1 MAKNSITTHPTI
13 AHLLAILILILASGG
28 SFCANANS
36 MPADKLMR
44 LSNRELCYKGYNF
57 YLKSKRDSALFCF
70 NIVANRADKKQSKEE
85 LDYACY
91 ALTTMAN
98 IFIIDFYDYE
108 RSMQCI
114 LKAEQ
119 IALENNLNERLAEI
133 FVSMASLEGSIKN
146 IQQNFAFSQTVFELY
161 RKTFHQSLKQKNGQ
175 RFTALAIIN
184 LITLALG
191 QHELDQILDELEM
204 FYDMNINE
212 TIPECVY
219 AKHQCSAAL
228 LIRHQQYDSAL
239 LELMELDVCLSMAE
253 QEKPTYK
260 AIAHENLFFVYRD
273 MKDHD
278 AALHE
283 LEQLEIIC
291 EQSNLKFGLLEA
303 LFLKRDFYAS
313 LGNTALAERYDLQY
327 FKAKDKF
334 LAETKAAKADEEKV
348 LFKLNEANHEIKEM
362 SYKQRIQQTE
372 LIAIAVVAVLLL
384 MLLVIGWMSY
394 RRMQEKNQTLYQHNM
409 QLIANEDRLR
419 QLQQA
424 EQQPA
429 PEPTAK
435 YRRSNMEGEEI
446 SLVMSKVDRVMES
459 SPEIY
464 STDFSL
470 EQLAELTGESRI
482 RLSQAIN
489 QVPGRTFYSIL
500 NGYRVRE
507 ACRRMD
513 DKEQYGGLTIE
524 AIAQSVGFKNRSSF
538 VAIFK
543 RITGLTPSAYL
554 KQPTAPDSP
563 TPETH
568 ADNAEI

>member
-13 AHLLAILILILASGG
+13 AHLLAILILILASGR

-36 MPADKLMR
+36 MPADQLMR
-44 LSNRELCYKGYNF
+44 LSNRELCEKGQTHWDKNQ
-57 YLKSKRDSALFCF
+57 LDSALICF
-70 NIVANRADKKQSKEE
+70 NIVANRADRKQSREE
-85 LDYACY
+85 MNVIQRAMLAMASIYEGDFFDYDKAMQY
-91 ALTTMAN
+91 LIRAEKIAQTYDFELTTIYELMATLLN
-98 IFIIDFYDYE
+98 D
-108 RSMQCI
+108 
-114 LKAEQ
+114 K
-119 IALENNLNERLAEI
+119 NNLLNDFRFDSTSFELHRKAFHL
-133 FVSMASLEGSIKN
+133 SIKTKKH
-146 IQQNFAFSQTVFELY
+146 QNTVFSIVNMITIAMKNRKLDLIKKELQI
-161 RKTFHQSLKQKNGQ
+161 FQ
-175 RFTALAIIN
+175 RLNIDHEATGFIFAKKMCDAAIDTHN
-184 LITLALG
+184 
-191 QHELDQILDELEM
+191 
-204 FYDMNINE
+204 
-212 TIPECVY
+212 
-219 AKHQCSAAL
+219 
-228 LIRHQQYDSAL
+228 QQFDSAVYKL
-239 LELMELDVCLSMAE
+239 SQLDSCLDMRE
-253 QEKPTYK
+253 HMRTTYK
-260 AIAHENLFFVYRD
+260 IVAHENLFFVYRD
-273 MKDHD
+273 IGEVSS
-278 AALHE
+278 ALHE
-283 LEQLEIIC
+283 LNLFEQFAKED
-291 EQSNLKFGLLEA
+291 NNKFGLIEVL
-303 LFLKRDFYAS
+303 LLKRNYYREQ
-313 LGNTALAERYDLQY
+313 GNIVMADKYDLQY
-327 FKAKDKF
+327 RKAKDEFIKE
-334 LAETKAAKADEEKV
+334 AKVAKADEAKV
-348 LFKLNEANHEIKEM
+348 LFKLNEAIQEIKEL
-362 SYKQRIQQTE
+362 SYRQRIQQTE
-372 LIAIAVVAVLLL
+372 LIAVTVMAVLLL

-419 QLQQA
+419 QLHQA

-429 PEPTAK
+429 SEPTTK

-524 AIAQSVGFKNRSSF
+524 AIGQSVGFKNRSSF

>member
-36 MPADKLMR
+36 MPADQLIR
-44 LSNRELCYKGYNF
+44 LSNRELCEIGQTYWDKNQ
-57 YLKSKRDSALFCF
+57 LDSALICF
-70 NIVANRADKKQSKEE
+70 NIVANRADRKQSREE
-85 LDYACY
+85 LGWMIGATSSMASIY
-91 ALTTMAN
+91 TMR
-98 IFIIDFYDYE
+98 FYDYDCA
-108 RSMQCI
+108 MNCL
-114 LKAEQ
+114 LKSEKYARKHHFGTHLADIYELMATLEQ
-119 IALENNLNERLAEI
+119 AKSDLLHD
-133 FVSMASLEGSIKN
+133 
-146 IQQNFAFSQTVFELY
+146 FSFNPEAFELH
-161 RKTFHQSLKQKNGQ
+161 RKAFN
-175 RFTALAIIN
+175 LAVKYGEPHHVMVISISN
-184 LITLALG
+184 LITTALTY
-191 QHELDQILDELEM
+191 HKLNLIKKEL
-204 FYDMNINE
+204 NIFQNYKIFDS
-212 TIPECVY
+212 IPGRQFT
-219 AKHQCSAAL
+219 KHQCTAA
-228 LIRHQQYDSAL
+228 IYAMNEQYDSSIVHL
-239 LELMELDVCLSMAE
+239 SQLENSINGVGFSEPDL
-253 QEKPTYK
+253 K
-260 AIAHENLFFVYRD
+260 IAAHDNMYSVYRD
-273 MKDHD
+273 MGNSALALKELDNIERI
-278 AALHE
+278 ASYYKNKVGLLNALHYKRE
-283 LEQLEIIC
+283 FYVAQGNKTLAQKYDLLFLQLKD
-291 EQSNLKFGLLEA
+291 QLLEE
-303 LFLKRDFYAS
+303 S
-313 LGNTALAERYDLQY
+313 
-327 FKAKDKF
+327 
-334 LAETKAAKADEEKV
+334 KAAKADEEKV
-348 LFKLNEANHEIKEM
+348 LFKLNEADHEIKELY
-362 SYKQRIQQTE
+362 YKQRIQQTE

-424 EQQPA
+424 EKQPA

-446 SLVMSKVDRVMES
+446 SLVMAKVDRVMES

-470 EQLAELTGESRI
+470 ERLAELTGESRI

-524 AIAQSVGFKNRSSF
+524 AIGQSVGFKNRSSF

>member
-36 MPADKLMR
+36 MPADQLIR
-44 LSNRELCYKGYNF
+44 LSNRELCDKAQAHWN
-57 YLKSKRDSALFCF
+57 KSELDSALICF
-70 NIVANRADKKQSKEE
+70 SIVANRADTKQSREDIE
-85 LDYACY
+85 YSCR
-91 ALTTMAN
+91 ALVAMAN
-98 IFIIDFYDYE
+98 IYLPAFYDFE
-108 RSMQCI
+108 RAMQCT

-119 IALENNLNERLAEI
+119 IALKNNLTDRLASI
-133 FVSMASLEGSIKN
+133 YDFMSTLEGRRTDILQDFSFSEHSFNLCRKAFHLSRHNNIEHIQVISIINMTTMALLHNKLEL
-146 IQQNFAFSQTVFELY
+146 IQNELQL
-161 RKTFHQSLKQKNGQ
+161 FHS
-175 RFTALAIIN
+175 AIIHDTVPARN
-184 LITLALG
+184 
-191 QHELDQILDELEM
+191 
-204 FYDMNINE
+204 F
-212 TIPECVY
+212 
-219 AKHQCSAAL
+219 AKHQCAAA
-228 LIRHQQYDSAL
+228 IYVYNQQYDLAL
-239 LELMELDVCLSMAE
+239 NELNQIENCIDMAAE
-253 QEKPTYK
+253 YTRPGFRFV
-260 AIAHENLFFVYRD
+260 AHENTFFIYRA
-273 MKDHD
+273 MKDRV
-278 AALHE
+278 AALKE
-283 LEQLEIIC
+283 LNIIEQIAQESHDTFGVIEVLY
-291 EQSNLKFGLLEA
+291 LKC
-303 LFLKRDFYAS
+303 DYYAS
-313 LGNTALAERYDLQY
+313 LGNNVSADKYDLEY
-327 FKAKDKF
+327 HKAKDKF
-334 LAETKAAKADEEKV
+334 LAKSNLAKVDEAKV

-419 QLQQA
+419 QLHQA

-429 PEPTAK
+429 SEPTTK

-459 SPEIY
+459 SPEVF
-464 STDFSL
+464 STEFSL
-470 EQLAELTGESRI
+470 EQLAELTGESRM

-507 ACRRMD
+507 ACRRMN

>member
-28 SFCANANS
+28 SLCANAYT
-36 MPADKLMR
+36 MPADQLLAM
-44 LSNRELCYKGYNF
+44 SNKQLCDKAWAHWKASQ
-57 YLKSKRDSALFCF
+57 LDSALICYS
-70 NIVANRADKKQSKEE
+70 IVAGHTEKKQSLNDLQKVVI
-85 LDYACY
+85 AN
-91 ALTTMAN
+91 AN
-98 IFIIDFYDYE
+98 IGKIYLSYFYDFG
-108 RSMQCI
+108 RAMQYT
-114 LKAEQ
+114 LKAED
-119 IALENNLNERLAEI
+119 IAKRNQLNKLLADIYYFMAVVENYKNDVYNDFAFNPQAFQLFKKSFYMAVEQNMSNTQVEAIISLIISAARNDKLELITQEANTFLSQAINDTIQARDFARCLCRTVLYLAKGNDENALREQ
-133 FVSMASLEGSIKN
+133 SQLDASLKVEKVITPQYQSI
-146 IQQNFAFSQTVFELY
+146 T
-161 RKTFHQSLKQKNGQ
+161 
-175 RFTALAIIN
+175 
-184 LITLALG
+184 
-191 QHELDQILDELEM
+191 
-204 FYDMNINE
+204 
-212 TIPECVY
+212 
-219 AKHQCSAAL
+219 HQCKFFFYRIMGDDA
-228 LIRHQQYDSAL
+228 SAL
-239 LELMELDVCLSMAE
+239 HQLNFMEQFDLEHGIREGV
-253 QEKPTYK
+253 
-260 AIAHENLFFVYRD
+260 I
-273 MKDHD
+273 
-278 AALHE
+278 
-283 LEQLEIIC
+283 
-291 EQSNLKFGLLEA
+291 EA
-303 LFLKRDFYAS
+303 LFHKHRFYQEKS
-313 LGNTALAERYDLQY
+313 NSTLANEYEVKYL
-327 FKAKDKF
+327 KAKDKF
-334 LAETKAAKADEEKV
+334 LLDAKMAKVDEAKV

-419 QLQQA
+419 QLHQA

-429 PEPTAK
+429 SEPTTK

-459 SPEIY
+459 SPEVF
-464 STDFSL
+464 STEFSL

-524 AIAQSVGFKNRSSF
+524 AIGQSVGFKNRSSF